1 MTLLLSA
8 VIPRIKYYLYVVLT
22 VCFVVGVQA
31 KSEHPEPGPAKSG
44 SAKGTQKLNNDKDVV
59 LRKNGQSTVY
69 LLSGWGK
76 AEEPYVWYT
85 VSAHFN
91 ADQLAPNGKPFNLFS
106 LSGAQDCKENHFFF
120 YRISYMYFDVKSKA
134 LNEVFFKKSKSDIMS
149 INPETIESSVKSII
163 CN

>member
-1 MTLLLSA
+1 MAHLLIA
-8 VIPRIKYYLYVVLT
+8 VIPRMKYYLCALLT
-22 VCFVVGVQA
+22 VCFVVGAQA
-31 KSEHPEPGPAKSG
+31 KSEQQESGPAKSG
-44 SAKGTQKLNNDKDVV
+44 SAKGAQKSNNDKDVV

-91 ADQLAPNGKPFNLFS
+91 AEQLAPNGKPFNLFS

-120 YRISYMYFDVKSKA
+120 LKTLKYNF
-134 LNEVFFKKSKSDIMS
+134 
-149 INPETIESSVKSII
+149 
-163 CN
+163 